1 MSDAVTGDPWV
12 PVGVAGDVVD
22 VAGPAAVGR
31 PGTVDCTT
39 PMSCAG
45 GISGSRT
52 ASTTDTVLATV
63 AAVLAACL
71 IVIRFSFFL
80 HLHLVRRD
88 LSPVRNTVSDLGT
101 GRSRREFTVMGA
113 LTAVAYVL
121 VLLACQGQGTGPG
134 VQLVILAAA
143 IADMVVML
151 GFPTDLTGTGRT
163 RSGRIHLI
171 LAVVQ
176 FTGIFVATV
185 NLDFTPVLP
194 AGLQEAMRWAVRVS
208 FHVFF
213 AALILPKLR
222 RRWPGLAERV
232 FLVVTLLWFLV
243 VAVALGVA

>member
-1 MSDAVTGDPWV
+1 
-12 PVGVAGDVVD
+12 
-22 VAGPAAVGR
+22 
-31 PGTVDCTT
+31 
-39 PMSCAG
+39 
-45 GISGSRT
+45 
-52 ASTTDTVLATV
+52 
-63 AAVLAACL
+63 
-71 IVIRFSFFL
+71 
-80 HLHLVRRD
+80 
-88 LSPVRNTVSDLGT
+88 
-101 GRSRREFTVMGA
+101 MGA

-232 FLVVTLLWFLV
+232 FLVVTPLWFLV

>member
-31 PGTVDCTT
+31 PSTVDCTT

-45 GISGSRT
+45 GMSGTRT
-52 ASTTDTVLATV
+52 ASTTDTALTAV

-71 IVIRFSFFL
+71 IVIRFSLFL

-88 LSPVRNTVSDLGT
+88 LGPVRNTVSDLGT

-113 LTAVAYVL
+113 LTAMAYVL

-143 IADMVVML
+143 IAAIAAMVVML

-163 RSGRIHLI
+163 RTGRIHLI

-185 NLDFTPVLP
+185 NLDLTPVLP
-194 AGLQEAMRWAVRVS
+194 AGLQEAMRWAVRVGFS
-208 FHVFF
+208 VFS
-213 AALILPKLR
+213 P
-222 RRWPGLAERV
+222 P
-232 FLVVTLLWFLV
+232 
-243 VAVALGVA
+243 